1 MKRWLVVSG
10 LSALVALSTLADA
23 VAQGTAFTYQG
34 FLRQGGTPVNTN
46 HDFQFSLWTAA
57 SGGTQVG
64 STQTRTNVSVQNGL
78 FTVT

>member
-23 VAQGTAFTYQG
+23 FAQGTAFTYQG

-46 HDFQFSLWTAA
+46 HDF
-57 SGGTQVG
+57 
-64 STQTRTNVSVQNGL
+64 
-78 FTVT
+78 